1 MLDPSIKVY
10 RNTSVGDS
18 IGLQV
23 IDTPGLCGN
32 EQQDTELVTG
42 LSSFLKQD
50 LPNRIPTVTFIVA
63 RMDDDD
69 IEFENKQSQFS
80 QMLQALSHAEKDI
93 TDEKYSNLILLLTHS
108 QKANDIPGRI
118 SIYRKEFSKVFPE
131 MKNPIHVIAI
141 DNIRHKCCENMQ
153 KPEERSYH
161 NIIFKGLKDF
171 AKRRQEHSL
180 NALVNWF
187 TEESKRFSVSFQ
199 QEVITLSE
207 CLSDL
212 SEIADDEN
220 GFTSPQES
228 EPYFVMYHQTE
239 QMKNRKSSR
248 KQDVLN
254 SQTQRKLVTCIPSGS
269 QILLADKSLVS
280 IDKCLVGDKLL
291 SLHNDSSVITG
302 VRKGALDEVFSEYK
316 SVGSIYCSEDPHDS
330 TDENTTI
337 TKSIYMYNNEK
348 FELVSTSKA
357 NVPEKTSTDILYI
370 LEMDS
375 PNSTFIVNGFACFAH
390 VSVPNQ

>member
-1 MLDPSIKVY
+1 M
-10 RNTSVGDS
+10 SVGDS

-23 IDTPGLCGN
+23 VDTPGLCGN
-32 EQQDTELVTG
+32 EQQDTELVTA
-42 LSSFLKQD
+42 LSSFLKTD
-50 LPNRIPTVTFIVA
+50 LPCRIPTVTFIVA

-69 IEFENKQSQFS
+69 IEFDNQQSQFS
-80 QMLQALSHAEKDI
+80 QMLQSLAHAEKHI
-93 TDEKYSNLILLLTHS
+93 TDEKCSNLVLLLTHS

-118 SIYRKEFSKVFPE
+118 SSYQKEFAKVFPDT
-131 MKNPIHVIAI
+131 KNPIHVIAI
-141 DNIRHKCCENMQ
+141 DNIRHNKCCDNMQ

-171 AKRRQEHSL
+171 AKKRQEHSL

-199 QEVITLSE
+199 QEVVTLSE

-212 SEIADDEN
+212 SEIADKNDI
-220 GFTSPQES
+220 TLPQEP

-239 QMKNRKSSR
+239 QTKNRKSSK

-254 SQTQRKLVTCIPSGS
+254 SPTQRKLVTCIPSGS
-269 QILLADKSLVS
+269 QIFLADKSQVS
-280 IDKCLVGDKLL
+280 VDKCLVGDKLL
-291 SLHNDSSVITG
+291 GLHNDSSVITG
-302 VRKGALDEVFSEYK
+302 VRKGALDDVVSEYK
-316 SVGSIYCSEDPHDS
+316 SVGSIYCSADPHDP
-330 TDENTTI
+330 TDENTTVS
-337 TKSIYMYNNEK
+337 KFIYMYNNEK

-357 NVPEKTSTDILYI
+357 NVPEKTSTDIFYI

-375 PNSTFIVNGFACFAH
+375 PKNTFIVNGFPCFAQ
-390 VSVPNQ
+390 VMVPNQ